1 MAWNQSVA
9 PAVTVA
15 PTDLFKMNHP
25 KEKRYGLTIT
35 ACFLGYILQAVVVN
49 VSPILFITF
58 KTEFMLSY
66 SQLGLLVLVNFV
78 TQLACDLSLGGLID
92 RVGFRRFALS
102 AAVMAVLGL
111 LTYAAAPLLQ
121 NPYPGLFLGTVL
133 FAIAGGLM
141 EILLSPIV
149 NALPLSKE
157 KKAALMSFVHSAYS
171 WGQFIVVL
179 VTTLLLKFL
188 GTANWQ
194 WIPIIWCLI
203 PLVVF
208 CLFLKA
214 PLEPGVPADKQQ
226 NMKSILLSR
235 TFALCMVVMI
245 VGGAGEL
252 IIGQWAS
259 SFIEKSLGISK
270 TAGDVLGVCAF
281 AAAMCFGRT
290 LYSKVGARHNIYSAL
305 EKGLWILFFCYVA
318 ITFVPGKLVPMLAIV
333 MGGFGVA
340 MTWPGTLVLAA
351 EKFPLAGSWMFAIM
365 AAGGDTGCSFGPWIA
380 GKLVDICAALPSVTG
395 IAQNLG
401 LSVEQLSL
409 RLGLLVGAVFSI
421 IGIWALRKLRHR

>member
-1 MAWNQSVA
+1 MIK
-9 PAVTVA
+9 T
-15 PTDLFKMNHP
+15 
-25 KEKRYGLTIT
+25 KEKRYGQTIS

-49 VSPILFITF
+49 VSPILFITL
-58 KTEFMLSY
+58 KNEFMLSY

-78 TQLACDLSLGGLID
+78 TQLTCDLTLGGLID
-92 RVGFRRFALS
+92 RVGFRPFALS
-102 AAVMAVLGL
+102 AAVLGALGL
-111 LTYAAAPLLQ
+111 LTYASAPLLLQ
-121 NPYPGLFLGTVL
+121 NPYPGLFLGTIL

-179 VTTLLLKFL
+179 FTTLLLKFL

-194 WIPIIWCLI
+194 WIPVFWCLV

-208 CLFLKA
+208 ILFIKA

-226 NMKSILLSR
+226 NIKSILLSR
-235 TFALCMVVMI
+235 TFALCMVIMV

-259 SFIEKSLGISK
+259 SFIEKSLGVSK
-270 TAGDVLGVCAF
+270 TVGDVLGVCAF

-290 LYSKVGARHNIYSAL
+290 LYSKIGHRHSIDSAL
-305 EKGLWILFFCYVA
+305 KKGLWILFFCYVA
-318 ITFVPGKLVPMLAIV
+318 VTFVPGRLVPMLAIV
-333 MGGFGVA
+333 VGGFGVA

-351 EKFPLAGSWMFAIM
+351 EKFPLAGSWMFAVL

-380 GKLVDICAALPSVTG
+380 GKLVDICAALPAVAG
-395 IAQNLG
+395 IAQNVG

-409 RLGLLVGAVFSI
+409 RLGLLVGALFSL
-421 IGIWALRKLRHR
+421 IGIWALNKLRRR